1 MSADRMEKDE
11 LPTSFGAFK
20 PVGYVVAALAD
31 DSTAQRVVD
40 DLLAQGF
47 ELRDLV
53 QYSLLDEHN
62 KLRDLIDNASDVA
75 GFGHEIVLMRR
86 YQELSK
92 QGCSWLMVYAP
103 DDEQSD
109 RVGEV
114 LQKHGALIATKY
126 NHLLIQDL
134 LPAE

>member
-1 MSADRMEKDE
+1 MSADRIKKDD

-20 PVGYVVAALAD
+20 PVGYVVAALSD
-31 DSTAQRVVD
+31 DAAAQQVVD
-40 DLLAQGF
+40 ALLESGF
-47 ELRDLV
+47 ELRDLI
-53 QYSLLDEHN
+53 QYALLDEHN
-62 KLRDLIDNASDVA
+62 QLRSLIDNASEVA

-103 DDEQSD
+103 EDEQGD

-114 LQKHGALIATKY
+114 LRQHGALIATKY
-126 NHLLIQDL
+126 NRLLIQDL
-134 LPAE
+134 LPVE